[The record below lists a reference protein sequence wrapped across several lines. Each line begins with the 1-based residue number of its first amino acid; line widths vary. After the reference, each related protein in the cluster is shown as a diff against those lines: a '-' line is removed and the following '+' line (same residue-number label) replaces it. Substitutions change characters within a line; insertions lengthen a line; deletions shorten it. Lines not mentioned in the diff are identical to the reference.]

1 MKKLSICMLIFFCA
15 CLYAQNLSPFSNMRH
30 SSVDSNGNL
39 HLRFDTTAEL
49 ADSYQL
55 HYTTAQQWQ
64 EADLTQIGDGVFE
77 ALVPYNFGDRLRYR
91 CKAVFEAMDQNIS
104 YLHPA
109 WLEQD
114 SFPLELGTQALIAND
129 PSGDL
134 LQSENPDLDITAS
147 YLAASESRIYR
158 SMQNL
163 SGAYSLMQSLTSY
176 NIYISA
182 LINPETLADSVAYA
196 MIYTYNIPMVISPG
210 LYKINIDL
218 TSLPSYERIGD
229 IQSIVADNT
238 LQMSCLM
245 SDLINDPDF
254 GAWPNSTN
262 TLITTDITLNVGIDL
277 VNQVPEFFFGDY
289 GAQGMIEYKNLV
301 YEVAENTLPSLK
313 IVAYDAVSGAIE
325 LLYIDAEGD
334 FPLQATHT
342 IPTSAGFMDMD
353 MNPIYNPDG
362 SISFFEN
369 ASKESS
375 FTVSDNLI
383 DFVVAYPPVSNADD
397 TSPAAPA
404 LDILF
409 TNPLRAGSSSCQLN
423 LKGLKAESAT
433 LSLYNLRGQKLQ
445 EIAQIPTAK
454 SLETITWSGSA
465 YQALPQGIYLLRL
478 QQAGH
483 SVTRKITIIR

>member
-1 MKKLSICMLIFFCA
+1 
-15 CLYAQNLSPFSNMRH
+15 
-30 SSVDSNGNL
+30 VD
-39 HLRFDTTAEL
+39 
-49 ADSYQL
+49 
-55 HYTTAQQWQ
+55 
-64 EADLTQIGDGVFE
+64 
-77 ALVPYNFGDRLRYR
+77 
-91 CKAVFEAMDQNIS
+91 
-104 YLHPA
+104 
-109 WLEQD
+109 
-114 SFPLELGTQALIAND
+114 
-129 PSGDL
+129 
-134 LQSENPDLDITAS
+134 
-147 YLAASESRIYR
+147 
-158 SMQNL
+158 
-163 SGAYSLMQSLTSY
+163 
-176 NIYISA
+176 
-182 LINPETLADSVAYA
+182 
-196 MIYTYNIPMVISPG
+196 
-210 LYKINIDL
+210 
-218 TSLPSYERIGD
+218 
-229 IQSIVADNT
+229 
-238 LQMSCLM
+238 
-245 SDLINDPDF
+245 
-254 GAWPNSTN
+254 
-262 TLITTDITLNVGIDL
+262 
-277 VNQVPEFFFGDY
+277 
-289 GAQGMIEYKNLV
+289 
-301 YEVAENTLPSLK
+301 
-313 IVAYDAVSGAIE
+313 YDADSGAIG

-342 IPTSAGFMDMD
+342 IQTSEGFMEMD

-369 ASKESS
+369 ASEESS

-409 TNPLRAGSSSCQLN
+409 TNPLRSGSSSCQLN